1 MVGELDPATDS
12 GWPRLTRAPW
22 CACLDH
28 RVIFV
33 RIEWLILVAFTVMLA
48 IGTAIEPMWWT
59 SECQLG
65 LLPTELISDWDDC
78 TTSTYDFYG
87 AGLLVPLALPVALCA
102 IPILAPRRLVAWGV
116 AATLVALIVIAFLL
130 GNRPFPGEGLPLAF
144 VGYCLPSV
152 FIAILL
158 AGFHRRLTETGL
170 TT

>member
-1 MVGELDPATDS
+1 M
-12 GWPRLTRAPW
+12 
-22 CACLDH
+22 DH

-158 AGFHRRLTETGL
+158 AGFQRRLTETGL

>member
-1 MVGELDPATDS
+1 M
-12 GWPRLTRAPW
+12 
-22 CACLDH
+22 
-28 RVIFV
+28 IFV
-33 RIEWLILVAFTVMLA
+33 RIEWLILVALTVMLA
-48 IGTAIEPMWWT
+48 VGTAIEPMWWT

-65 LLPTELISDWDDC
+65 LLPTELISDRDDC

-102 IPILAPRRLVAWGV
+102 MPIVAPRRLVAWGV

-130 GNRPFPGEGLPLAF
+130 GDRPFPGEGLPLAF

-152 FIAILL
+152 VIAILL
-158 AGFHRRLTETGL
+158 AGFQRRLTETGL

>member
-1 MVGELDPATDS
+1 M
-12 GWPRLTRAPW
+12 
-22 CACLDH
+22 
-28 RVIFV
+28 
-33 RIEWLILVAFTVMLA
+33 
-48 IGTAIEPMWWT
+48 
-59 SECQLG
+59 
-65 LLPTELISDWDDC
+65 LPTELISDCDDC
-78 TTSTYDFYG
+78 TTSTHDFYG

-158 AGFHRRLTETGL
+158 AGFQRRLTETGL

>member
-1 MVGELDPATDS
+1 M
-12 GWPRLTRAPW
+12 
-22 CACLDH
+22 
-28 RVIFV
+28 IFV

-116 AATLVALIVIAFLL
+116 AATLVALIVIAILL
-130 GNRPFPGEGLPLAF
+130 GNRPFPGDGLPLAF

-152 FIAILL
+152 FVAILL
-158 AGFHRRLTETGL
+158 AWFHRCLDGTGL